1 MLASHLQKGRCWLL
15 LFWTCNLS
23 WVGCKLAWIESRPM
37 LCDLRE
43 FSYPE
48 GPQLSVRAVI
58 ERDLNEHD
66 SWGTRNYSKGEQQRP
81 ISARKAFLSV
91 NRSNF
96 SHSTE
101 EVSSY
106 TMEGGEGSAT
116 AVLKSFPGS
125 DSSVFLEGLM
135 PKREIGV
142 LRFLE
147 EHPNYDGRGVKIA
160 IFGENTTIPG

>member
-1 MLASHLQKGRCWLL
+1 MG
-15 LFWTCNLS
+15 CN
-23 WVGCKLAWIESRPM
+23 LAWIESRAL
-37 LCDLRE
+37 LCDLYE

-58 ERDLNEHD
+58 ERDLNEHG
-66 SWGTRNYSKGEQQRP
+66 SWGSRNYSKREQHRP

-91 NRSNF
+91 NRSHF
-96 SHSTE
+96 SPSTE

-116 AVLKSFPGS
+116 TVLKSFPGS

-135 PKREIGV
+135 PKREIGA

-160 IFGENTTIPG
+160 IFGENMTIPG